1 MKQPLFRPITS
12 IKGSEIIR
20 WIGVEM
26 ALSGG
31 EFVEEDDVAAIQWEH
46 PSMPYLQLD
55 AVDIHFKEGLVLR
68 MYSQMPDGT
77 GYHGLMLME
86 NIGTPLDAGEPD
98 KAGSIFRIR
107 ELHELPLGIVSAVVI
122 QQDSPNAIIEAEF
135 QIARASIQF
144 ISGEIYER
152 ENGELQVVTPD
163 ESILVQINGRKPMVL
178 RSIGESD

>member
-12 IKGSEIIR
+12 IEGSEIIR
-20 WIGVEM
+20 WIGIEM

-31 EFVEEDDVAAIQWEH
+31 ESAGGGDVAAIQWAH

-55 AVDIHFKEGLVLR
+55 AVDIYFKEGLVLR

-77 GYHGLMLME
+77 GHHGLILVE

-107 ELHELPLGIVSAVVI
+107 ELHELPLGIVSAVES

-163 ESILVQINGRKPMVL
+163 ESILVQINGCKPIVL
-178 RSIGESD
+178 PPICKPD